1 MLMFKEQSR
10 VTKNGVT
17 VYNYKNP
24 SIHSF
29 YISLF
34 IRAGSMHEEL
44 SGITH
49 FLEHAA
55 IRNVGAIMDG
65 GLYSTLDRYGI
76 EFNASTYSEMVQ
88 FYITGASE
96 SFGLASE
103 IISRILSPIILSAS
117 EIKTERERIKAEI
130 REGDDSTSLSTF
142 AGNIV
147 HEGTNLSRTI
157 TGTLGGV
164 EKITKTRLEEYRQ
177 SVMTRDNIFFYVTGS
192 YTDSDL
198 EKLSSEI
205 EKYRVR
211 EGRRNENIAPVAASF
226 GKRDG
231 RVHIK
236 NADFTMLRF
245 SFDMDMSKMTI
256 AESDLLYDMLLG
268 GYNSRFFIEM
278 SEKRGL
284 FYDISGSSERYNNI
298 GTLVFSFEVR
308 GGSVYDAVETTVSLL
323 REIKEST
330 PDESSMMKAG
340 YVTNAGLLYDEAR
353 ELNFTMAYDNHI
365 MSAGYSS
372 VEERAEKYKAVTPE
386 RIRQVAEVVF
396 RPENLTLALKGNK
409 KKTDLSRLE
418 EIIKKL

>member
-1 MLMFKEQSR
+1 MFKEQSR
-10 VTKNGVT
+10 VTKNGVSI
-17 VYNYKNP
+17 YDYKNP
-24 SIHSF
+24 NINSF

-34 IRAGSMHEEL
+34 IRAGSMHEEM

-49 FLEHAA
+49 FFEHAA
-55 IRNVGAIMDG
+55 IRNVGALMDG
-65 GLYSTLDRYGI
+65 GLYATLDRQGM

-88 FYITGASE
+88 FYITGATVN
-96 SFGLASE
+96 FDLAAE
-103 IISRILSPIILSAS
+103 IIAKLLSPILLSAS

-147 HEGTNLSRTI
+147 HEGTSLARTI

-164 EKITKTRLEEYRQ
+164 EKITKTRLEEYRR
-177 SVMTRDNIFFYVTGS
+177 SVMTKNNIFFYVTGNFD
-192 YTDSDL
+192 DSNL
-198 EKLSSEI
+198 KKLASEI
-205 EKYRVR
+205 EKYDVG
-211 EGRRNENIAPVAASF
+211 EGSKNENIAPVPASF
-226 GKRDG
+226 GKREQH
-231 RVHIK
+231 VHLK

-245 SFDMDMSKMTI
+245 SFDMDMSRMTI

-308 GGSVYDAVETTVSLL
+308 GGSVYDAVETAVNLL
-323 REIKEST
+323 REFKETT
-330 PDESSMMKAG
+330 PDESTMMKAG
-340 YVTNAGLLYDEAR
+340 YVTNAGLLYDEPR
-353 ELNFTMAYDNHI
+353 ELNFTLAYDNHI
-365 MSAGYSS
+365 MSAGYKS
-372 VEERAEKYKAVTPE
+372 VEERAERYKAVTPE
-386 RIRQVAEVVF
+386 RIREVAEAIF

-409 KKTDLSRLE
+409 KKIDLTKLE
-418 EIIKKL
+418 EIIRKL

>member
-1 MLMFKEQSR
+1 MYKEQSR
-10 VTKNGVT
+10 LTKNGIAI
-17 VYNYKNP
+17 YDYKNP
-24 SIHSF
+24 NIHSF

-34 IRAGSMHEEL
+34 LRAGSMHEKI

-49 FLEHAA
+49 FLEHAT
-55 IRNVGAIMDG
+55 IRNVGAIMNG
-65 GLYSTLDRYGI
+65 ELYSILDRYGM

-96 SFGLASE
+96 NFDLAAE
-103 IISRILSPIILSAS
+103 IISKILSPIVLSAT

-130 REGDDSTSLSTF
+130 RESDDSTSLSTF

-147 HEGTNLSRTI
+147 HQGTTLSRSI

-164 EKITKTRLEEYRQ
+164 EKITKTRLEEYRK
-177 SVMTRDNIFFYVTGS
+177 SVETRDNLFFYVTGN
-192 YTDSDL
+192 YTAENL
-198 EKLSSEI
+198 EKLACEI
-205 EKYRVR
+205 EKYQLS
-211 EGRRNENIAPVAASF
+211 EGEKNENIAPVCAFF

-231 RVHIK
+231 KVHLK

-256 AESDLLYDMLLG
+256 AESDLIYDMLLG

-308 GGSVYDAVETTVSLL
+308 SGSVYDAVETTVELL
-323 REIKEST
+323 REFKTTVPE
-330 PDESSMMKAG
+330 ESSMMKAG
-340 YVTNAGLLYDEAR
+340 YVTNKGLLYDEPR
-353 ELNFTMAYDNHI
+353 ELNFTVAYDNHV
-365 MSAGYSS
+365 MNSGYRS
-372 VEERAEKYKAVTPE
+372 VEERAEKYKSITPE
-386 RIRQVAEVVF
+386 RIREVAEMIF
-396 RPENLTLALKGNK
+396 RLENLTFAMKGNK
-409 KKTDLSRLE
+409 KKIDIAKLE

>member
-1 MLMFKEQSR
+1 MYKEQSR

-17 VYNYKNP
+17 IYDYKNP
-24 SIHSF
+24 GINSF

-34 IRAGSMHEEL
+34 LRAGSMHEET

-55 IRNVGAIMDG
+55 IRNVGAVMNG
-65 GLYSTLDRYGI
+65 SLYSTLDRYGM

-88 FYITGASE
+88 FYITGASKN
-96 SFGLASE
+96 FDLAAE
-103 IISRILSPIILSAS
+103 IIARLLSPIILSAS

-130 REGDDSTSLSTF
+130 REGDDSTSLASF
-142 AGNIV
+142 SNNIV
-147 HEGTNLSRTI
+147 HEGTTLARTI

-164 EKITKTRLEEYRQ
+164 DKITKTRLEDYRR
-177 SVMTRDNIFFYVTGS
+177 SVQTCENIFFYVTGNF
-192 YTDSDL
+192 TENNL
-198 EKLSSEI
+198 KKLSSEI
-205 EKYRVR
+205 EKYSVG
-211 EGRRNENIAPVAASF
+211 EGKKNENLAPVCKDF
-226 GKRDG
+226 GKRAG
-231 RVHIK
+231 NVHIK

-308 GGSVYDAVETTVSLL
+308 GGSVYEAVETAVGLL
-323 REIKEST
+323 SEFKENI
-330 PDESSMMKAG
+330 PDESTMMKAG
-340 YVTNAGLLYDEAR
+340 YVDNAYLLYDEPR
-353 ELNFTMAYDNHI
+353 ELNFTFAYDNHI
-365 MSAGYSS
+365 MNAGYESI
-372 VEERAEKYKAVTPE
+372 EERAERYKVVTPE
-386 RIRQVAEVVF
+386 RIREVADVIF
-396 RPENLTLALKGNK
+396 RPENLTLALKGSK
-409 KKTDLSRLE
+409 KKIDTAKLE

>member
-1 MLMFKEQSR
+1 MYKEQSR

-17 VYNYKNP
+17 IYDYKNP
-24 SIHSF
+24 NINSF

-34 IRAGSMHEEL
+34 LRAGSMHEEM

-55 IRNVGAIMDG
+55 IRNVGAVMNG
-65 GLYSTLDRYGI
+65 SLYSTLDRYGM

-88 FYITGASE
+88 FYITGASQN
-96 SFGLASE
+96 FDLAAE
-103 IISRILSPIILSAS
+103 IIARLLSPIVLSAS

-130 REGDDSTSLSTF
+130 RESDDSTSLSTF
-142 AGNIV
+142 SNNIV
-147 HEGTNLSRTI
+147 HEGTALARTI

-164 EKITKTRLEEYRQ
+164 DRITKNRLEEYRRSIQ
-177 SVMTRDNIFFYVTGS
+177 TRENIFFYVTGNF
-192 YTDSDL
+192 TEKNL

-205 EKYRVR
+205 EKYSVG
-211 EGRRNENIAPVAASF
+211 EGKRRENIAPVCASF
-226 GKRDG
+226 GKREG

-256 AESDLLYDMLLG
+256 AESDLMYDMLLG

-298 GTLVFSFEVR
+298 GTFVFSFEVR
-308 GGSVYDAVETTVSLL
+308 GGSVYDAVETTVGLL
-323 REIKEST
+323 KEIKGTLPKES
-330 PDESSMMKAG
+330 EMMKAG
-340 YVTNAGLLYDEAR
+340 YVDNAYLLFDEPR
-353 ELNFTMAYDNHI
+353 ELNFTCGYDNHI
-365 MSAGYSS
+365 MNAGYRS
-372 VEERAEKYKAVTPE
+372 VEERAERYKLITPE
-386 RIRQVAEVVF
+386 RIREVANIIF

-409 KKTDLSRLE
+409 KKINTEKLE
-418 EIIKKL
+418 DIIKNL

>member
-17 VYNYKNP
+17 VYDYKNP
-24 SIHSF
+24 NIHSF

-386 RIRQVAEVVF
+386 RIREVAEVVF